1 MNEEGDEVQ
10 SEIRSFVDA
19 AWPFDPLEQRGVRR
33 WRAAGRAM
41 LLALLAF
48 SALQY
53 YFIDVHLTIM
63 ALPRVTWLAAQP

>member
-1 MNEEGDEVQ
+1 MQ
-10 SEIRSFVDA
+10 SEIRCFVDA